1 MVSRK
6 KYTRRGGSVNFK
18 SRPNRFSSSSA
29 YLGGYGC
36 PGTYNNATAAGG
48 KYSSKPYMKGGN
60 PVYCLAKNPMLMNGN
75 DQLMP
80 YGPGGG
86 TYASVNSCSPFTG
99 SRPEQMGG
107 QPPVRGPYGQGVMS
121 PAPYPANTVSGVV
134 VGGKRKSRRR
144 SGKRRS
150 GKRRLGKR
158 RSRKFYYPRLRYPRL
173 RSRKRPRL
181 RGGKKI
187 LKGGSGGSLP
197 VKGYSSFSD
206 SPANVPASGGK
217 PNLQPYSNV
226 PISFGY
232 SAGGPPS
239 LSPNL
244 SALANPSPHQSYLN
258 CPTK

>member
-1 MVSRK
+1 MGGRTRK
-6 KYTRRGGSVNFK
+6 LK
-18 SRPNRFSSSSA
+18 
-29 YLGGYGC
+29 
-36 PGTYNNATAAGG
+36 
-48 KYSSKPYMKGGN
+48 
-60 PVYCLAKNPMLMNGN
+60 
-75 DQLMP
+75 
-80 YGPGGG
+80 
-86 TYASVNSCSPFTG
+86 
-99 SRPEQMGG
+99 GG
-107 QPPVRGPYGQGVMS
+107 QPPVRGPHGQGVMS

-144 SGKRRS
+144 TGKRRT
-150 GKRRLGKR
+150 GKR

-217 PNLQPYSNV
+217 PNLQPYSNI

-239 LSPNL
+239 LSPDL